1 MWSLLISLAV
11 IFVFWLAGQALGFS
25 ISLAGSIVLSIL
37 LTLIVNLIAGA
48 IHHRRDVRRFEG
60 A

>member
-1 MWSLLISLAV
+1 MWMLVVSLAV
-11 IFVFWLAGQALGFS
+11 IVVFWLAGQMLGFS

-37 LTLIVNLIAGA
+37 LTLIVNLVVGA